1 MTSSPLNDLTLDN
14 IVGVPLSPTIEIR
27 DSLEIERIGDSW
39 VEVLDKYGDLEAQPP
54 YDSTFWKDLEGAAEE
69 KVEVLE
75 EEVLESGVLPDI
87 FGGETDTEDEV
98 EDEKVEVEDDKPTI
112 ITSAGVMNFCKF
124 CSKFCGEQKVCA
136 FHRCIFH
143 ECENKRTSK
152 GFCNKH
158 YLQAFKRCGRKRC
171 SENDCSNLAQKGGVC
186 YTHGEGYKRCSIEG
200 CVKKPVQSGVCISH
214 GAKQPTCS
222 IEGCLKWPIQ
232 GGVCVTHGGIS
243 KRCSEVGCTNK
254 SIKGGVCVT
263 HGAVHK
269 RCSVEN
275 CANKVIKGG
284 VCISHGAK
292 TTRCTFDGCAK
303 GAIKGGVCITHG
315 ANTPRCNH
323 PGCNYQR
330 RKDGLCGYHHPTAM
344 KCINC
349 QFYQVRYS
357 GEMCSLCAGH
367 RENSEEFKL
376 RELLTLWFQDLKI
389 AHDKIIEGS
398 CLRYRPDFFIE
409 APKGHIIVV
418 EVDEDHHHQY
428 DINCEIVRMF
438 NIQQAIMTPIV
449 FVRYNP
455 DAYKP
460 GGVKTTAVPK
470 KVRYNKLRATITR
483 LIHFPPTFL
492 PGIPEVEYLYYP
504 QPRIELLNEEYKQ
517 KINIL
522 M

>member
-1 MTSSPLNDLTLDN
+1 MTSSPLNDLALDD
-14 IVGVPLSPTIEIR
+14 IVGVPLSPTNEIR

-87 FGGETDTEDEV
+87 FGNDTDTEDEV
-98 EDEKVEVEDDKPTI
+98 EVEDGKPTI

-136 FHRCIFH
+136 FHRCIFNN
-143 ECENKRTSK
+143 CENRRTSK
-152 GFCNKH
+152 GMCNKH
-158 YLQAFKRCGRKRC
+158 YLVSSRRCTFEGCRNMQISRGLCKRHSGANEKRKRC
-171 SENDCSNLAQKGGVC
+171 SENDCSNFAQKGGVC
-186 YTHGEGYKRCSIEG
+186 YTHG
-200 CVKKPVQSGVCISH
+200 
-214 GAKQPTCS
+214 A
-222 IEGCLKWPIQ
+222 
-232 GGVCVTHGGIS
+232 
-243 KRCSEVGCTNK
+243 
-254 SIKGGVCVT
+254 IKT
-263 HGAVHK
+263 
-269 RCSVEN
+269 RCSVDACLN
-275 CANKVIKGG
+275 GAVKGG

-292 TTRCTFDGCAK
+292 LPRCSEVGCSK
-303 GAIKGGVCITHG
+303 GAVKGGICVSHG
-315 ANTPRCNH
+315 AVLKKCSYV
-323 PGCNYQR
+323 GCNYTR
-330 RKDGLCGYHHPTAM
+330 RKDGLCGYHHPNQR

-349 QFYQVRYS
+349 QYFQVPIKGS
-357 GEMCSLCAGH
+357 MCSTCAGY

-376 RELLTLWFQDLKI
+376 RELINIWFQDLKI
-389 AHDKIIEGS
+389 AHDKIIDGS
-398 CLRYRPDFFIE
+398 CLKYRPDFFIE
-409 APKGHIIVV
+409 TPKGHIIIV
-418 EVDEDHHHQY
+418 EVDEEHHKHY

-460 GGVKTTAVPK
+460 GGIKTTAVPK
-470 KVRYNKLRATITR
+470 KDRYNKLRATITR

-504 QPRIELLNEEYKQ
+504 QPRVELLNEEYKQ

>member
-1 MTSSPLNDLTLDN
+1 MTSSPLNDLVLDD
-14 IVGVPLSPTIEIR
+14 IVGVPLSPTNEIR

-87 FGGETDTEDEV
+87 FGGETDTEDEL
-98 EDEKVEVEDDKPTI
+98 EVEVEDGKPTI
-112 ITSAGVMNFCKF
+112 ITSSGVMNFCKF
-124 CSKFCGEQKVCA
+124 CARFCREQKVCA
-136 FHRCIFH
+136 FHRCIFNK
-143 ECENKRTSK
+143 CENKRTSK
-152 GFCNKH
+152 GMCNKH
-158 YLQAFKRCGRKRC
+158 YLLSSRRCTFEGCRNMEISKGLCRRHSGASDKRKRC
-171 SENDCSNLAQKGGVC
+171 SENDCSNIAQKGGKC
-186 YTHGEGYKRCSIEG
+186 YTHGDGNR
-200 CVKKPVQSGVCISH
+200 
-214 GAKQPTCS
+214 
-222 IEGCLKWPIQ
+222 
-232 GGVCVTHGGIS
+232 
-243 KRCSEVGCTNK
+243 
-254 SIKGGVCVT
+254 
-263 HGAVHK
+263 
-269 RCSVEN
+269 
-275 CANKVIKGG
+275 
-284 VCISHGAK
+284 
-292 TTRCTFDGCAK
+292 RCTVHGCSRK
-303 GAIKGGVCITHG
+303 YQKGGVCITHG
-315 ANTPRCNH
+315 AILPKCTH
-323 PGCNYQR
+323 PGCNYER
-330 RKDGLCGYHHPTAM
+330 KKDGLCGYHHPTTR

-349 QFYQVRYS
+349 QFYQVQKS
-357 GEMCSLCAGH
+357 GEMCGTCAGY

-376 RELLTLWFQDLKI
+376 RDLMNLWFQDLKI
-389 AHDKIIEGS
+389 AHDRIIEGS

-409 APKGHIIVV
+409 TPKGHIIIV
-418 EVDEDHHHQY
+418 EVDETHHKDY
-428 DINCEIVRMF
+428 DVNCEIVRMF

-460 GGVKTTAVPK
+460 GGIKTTAVPK

>member
-1 MTSSPLNDLTLDN
+1 MTSSPLNDLNLDD
-14 IVGVPLSPTIEIR
+14 IVGVPISPTNEIR

-39 VEVLDKYGDLEAQPP
+39 IRILEDEGDLQAQPP
-54 YDSTFWKDLEGAAEE
+54 YDSTFWKVLEAEAEE

-75 EEVLESGVLPDI
+75 EEVLESGLLPDI
-87 FGGETDTEDEV
+87 LGNDTDDDTEDEV
-98 EDEKVEVEDDKPTI
+98 EVEKPTI

-136 FHRCIFH
+136 FHRCIMFK
-143 ECENKRTSK
+143 CENKRTSK
-152 GFCNKH
+152 GMCNKH
-158 YLQAFKRCGRKRC
+158 YLLSSRRCQFEGCRNMEVDKGLCRRHTGYKRKLC
-171 SENDCSNLAQKGGVC
+171 SENDCSNIA
-186 YTHGEGYKRCSIEG
+186 R
-200 CVKKPVQSGVCISH
+200 
-214 GAKQPTCS
+214 
-222 IEGCLKWPIQ
+222 
-232 GGVCVTHGGIS
+232 
-243 KRCSEVGCTNK
+243 
-254 SIKGGVCVT
+254 KGGVCVT
-263 HGAVHK
+263 HGAVSK
-269 RCSVEN
+269 RCSVDN
-275 CANKVIKGG
+275 CTKIAVKGG
-284 VCISHGAK
+284 VCISHGAVHK
-292 TTRCTFDGCAK
+292 RCIFDGCLNQVQIGGLCISHGAK
-303 GAIKGGVCITHG
+303 VARCSVDNCSNKVQTGGVCFTHGAKITRCSIDGCTNQTRKGGVCIRHG
-315 ANTPRCNH
+315 AKTLRCNH
-323 PGCNYQR
+323 PECNYKRQ
-330 RKDGLCGYHHPTAM
+330 KDGLCGYHHPNQR

-349 QFYQVRYS
+349 QYFQVS
-357 GEMCSLCAGH
+357 IKGSMCSTCAGY

-376 RELLTLWFQDLKI
+376 RELINIWFQDLKI
-389 AHDKIIEGS
+389 VHDKIIDGS

-409 APKGHIIVV
+409 TPKGHVIIL
-418 EVDEDHHHQY
+418 EVDEDHHKQY

-438 NIQQAIMTPIV
+438 NIQQAIMTPII

-504 QPRIELLNEEYKQ
+504 QPRVELLNEEYKQ

>member
-1 MTSSPLNDLTLDN
+1 MTSSPLNDLVLDN
-14 IVGVPLSPTIEIR
+14 IVGVPLSPTNEIR

-54 YDSTFWKDLEGAAEE
+54 FDSTFWKDLEGAAEE

-87 FGGETDTEDEV
+87 FGNDTDTEDEV
-98 EDEKVEVEDDKPTI
+98 EVEVEDGKPTI
-112 ITSAGVMNFCKF
+112 ITSSGVMNFCKF

-136 FHRCIFH
+136 FHRCIMFK
-143 ECENKRTSK
+143 CENKRTSK
-152 GFCNKH
+152 GMCNKH
-158 YLQAFKRCGRKRC
+158 YLAASRRCTFEGCRNMQISKGLCKRHSGANDKRKRC
-171 SENDCSNLAQKGGVC
+171 SENDCSNFAQKGGKCYTHGDKRKQCSVHGCSNQNKKGGVC
-186 YTHGEGYKRCSIEG
+186 YTHGA
-200 CVKKPVQSGVCISH
+200 KPPKC
-214 GAKQPTCS
+214 
-222 IEGCLKWPIQ
+222 
-232 GGVCVTHGGIS
+232 
-243 KRCSEVGCTNK
+243 
-254 SIKGGVCVT
+254 
-263 HGAVHK
+263 
-269 RCSVEN
+269 
-275 CANKVIKGG
+275 KV
-284 VCISHGAK
+284 
-292 TTRCTFDGCAK
+292 DGCSNI
-303 GAIKGGVCITHG
+303 GRNNGVVCITHG
-315 ANTPRCNH
+315 ATQLKCSVSDCTNNSKEGGVCMRHGAKVPTCIVDNCSSIARKGGLCYRHGAVFPKCTH
-323 PGCNYQR
+323 PGCQYNR
-330 RKDGLCGYHHPTAM
+330 RKDGLCAAHHPTSR

-349 QFYQVRYS
+349 QFYQVKYT
-357 GEMCSLCAGH
+357 GDMCSTCLGH

-376 RELLTLWFQDLKI
+376 RDSMNLWFQDLKI
-389 AHDKIIEGS
+389 THDRIIEGS

-409 APKGHIIVV
+409 TPKGHIIIV
-418 EVDEDHHHQY
+418 EVDETHHKDY
-428 DINCEIVRMF
+428 DVNCEIVRMF

-492 PGIPEVEYLYYP
+492 PGIPEIEYLYYP

>member
-87 FGGETDTEDEV
+87 FGNDTDTEDEL
-98 EDEKVEVEDDKPTI
+98 EVEDGKPTI
-112 ITSAGVMNFCKF
+112 ISSAGVMNFCKF

-152 GFCNKH
+152 GMCNKH
-158 YLQAFKRCGRKRC
+158 YLSALRRCTFEGCRNMQISRGLCKRHSGANEKRKRC
-171 SENDCSNLAQKGGVC
+171 SENDCSSIAQKGGKC
-186 YTHGEGYKRCSIEG
+186 YTHGDG
-200 CVKKPVQSGVCISH
+200 Q
-214 GAKQPTCS
+214 
-222 IEGCLKWPIQ
+222 
-232 GGVCVTHGGIS
+232 
-243 KRCSEVGCTNK
+243 
-254 SIKGGVCVT
+254 
-263 HGAVHK
+263 K
-269 RCSVEN
+269 RCSVSDCTNNSKE
-275 CANKVIKGG
+275 GG
-284 VCISHGAK
+284 VCRRHGAQVK
-292 TTRCTFDGCAK
+292 KLKCSRE
-303 GAIKGGVCITHG
+303 
-315 ANTPRCNH
+315 
-323 PGCNYQR
+323 GCNYQR
-330 RKDGLCGYHHPTAM
+330 KKDGLCAAHHPTSR

-357 GEMCSLCAGH
+357 GDMCSTCAGY

-376 RELLTLWFQDLKI
+376 RELMNLWFQDLKI
-389 AHDKIIEGS
+389 AHDRIIEGS

-409 APKGHIIVV
+409 APNGHIIIL
-418 EVDEDHHHQY
+418 EIDEEHHKQY

-460 GGVKTTAVPK
+460 GGVKTTAVAK
-470 KVRYNKLRATITR
+470 KVRHNKLRATITR
-483 LIHFPPTFL
+483 LIHFPPSFIQ
-492 PGIPEVEYLYYP
+492 GVPEVEYLYYP
-504 QPRIELLNEEYKQ
+504 QPRIELLNEEYNQ

>member
-14 IVGVPLSPTIEIR
+14 IVGAPLSPTIEIR
-27 DSLEIERIGDSW
+27 DSLDIERIGDSW
-39 VEVLDKYGDLEAQPP
+39 VEVLDKYGDLQAQPP
-54 YDSTFWKDLEGAAEE
+54 FDSTFWKDLEGAAEE

-87 FGGETDTEDEV
+87 FGNDTDTEDEL
-98 EDEKVEVEDDKPTI
+98 EVEDGKPTI
-112 ITSAGVMNFCKF
+112 ITSTGFMNFCKF

-136 FHRCIFH
+136 FHRCIMFK
-143 ECENKRTSK
+143 CENKRTSK
-152 GFCNKH
+152 GMCNKH
-158 YLQAFKRCGRKRC
+158 YLAASRRCTFEGCRNMQISRGLCKRHSGANEKRKKC
-171 SENDCSNLAQKGGVC
+171 SENDCSNIAQKDGKCYSHGDGPKRCSLDGCSNRAQKG
-186 YTHGEGYKRCSIEG
+186 
-200 CVKKPVQSGVCISH
+200 GVCISH
-214 GAKQPTCS
+214 GAKHPRCS
-222 IEGCLKWPIQ
+222 KVGCLN
-232 GGVCVTHGGIS
+232 
-243 KRCSEVGCTNK
+243 R

-263 HGAVHK
+263 HGAERVK
-269 RCSVEN
+269 
-275 CANKVIKGG
+275 
-284 VCISHGAK
+284 
-292 TTRCTFDGCAK
+292 CT
-303 GAIKGGVCITHG
+303 
-315 ANTPRCNH
+315 H
-323 PGCNYQR
+323 PGCNYGR
-330 RKDGLCGYHHPTAM
+330 RKDGLCYTHHQTYRR
-344 KCINC
+344 CINC
-349 QFYQVRYS
+349 QFYQVS
-357 GEMCSLCAGH
+357 SIGEMCSTCAGY

-376 RELLTLWFQDLKI
+376 RDTINLWFQDLKI
-389 AHDKIIEGS
+389 VHDKIIEGS

-409 APKGHIIVV
+409 APKGHIIIV
-418 EVDEDHHHQY
+418 EVDEEHHERY

-460 GGVKTTAVPK
+460 GGIKTTAVPK

>member
-1 MTSSPLNDLTLDN
+1 MTSSPLNDLTLDD
-14 IVGVPLSPTIEIR
+14 IVGAPLSPTIEIR

-98 EDEKVEVEDDKPTI
+98 EVEKVEVEDDKPTI
-112 ITSAGVMNFCKF
+112 ITSSGMMHFCIY
-124 CSKFCGEQKVCA
+124 CSRFCGEQKVCD
-136 FHRCIFH
+136 FHKCLIND
-143 ECENKRTSK
+143 CDGKRISK

-158 YLQAFKRCGRKRC
+158 YLQAFKRCG
-171 SENDCSNLAQKGGVC
+171 
-186 YTHGEGYKRCSIEG
+186 HEG
-200 CVKKPVQSGVCISH
+200 CRNMVKSKGVCISH

-269 RCSVEN
+269 RCSFSG
-275 CANKVIKGG
+275 CTRQLQKGG
-284 VCISHGAK
+284 Y
-292 TTRCTFDGCAK
+292 
-303 GAIKGGVCITHG
+303 CITHG
-315 ANTPRCNH
+315 AKPLKCNH

-330 RKDGLCGYHHPTAM
+330 RKDGLCAGHHPTAM

-409 APKGHIIVV
+409 TPNGHIIIV
-418 EVDEDHHHQY
+418 EVDETHHKDY

-460 GGVKTTAVPK
+460 CGVKTTAVAK
-470 KVRYNKLRATITR
+470 KVRHNKLRATITR

-492 PGIPEVEYLYYP
+492 PGIPDVEYLYYP

>member
-14 IVGVPLSPTIEIR
+14 IVGAPLSPTIEIR

-87 FGGETDTEDEV
+87 FGNDTDNDTEDEV
-98 EDEKVEVEDDKPTI
+98 EVEKVEVEDGKPTI
-112 ITSAGVMNFCKF
+112 ISSAGVMNFCKF

-152 GFCNKH
+152 GMCNKH
-158 YLQAFKRCGRKRC
+158 YLSALRRCTFEGCRNMQISKGLCKRHSGANEKRKRC
-171 SENDCSNLAQKGGVC
+171 SENDCSNFSQKGGKC
-186 YTHGEGYKRCSIEG
+186 YAHGYPRARCS
-200 CVKKPVQSGVCISH
+200 VDD
-214 GAKQPTCS
+214 CS
-222 IEGCLKWPIQ
+222 NLSRE
-232 GGVCVTHGGIS
+232 GGVCVS
-243 KRCSEVGCTNK
+243 
-254 SIKGGVCVT
+254 
-263 HGAVHK
+263 HGASK
-269 RCSVEN
+269 SRCSVVG
-275 CANKVIKGG
+275 CSKYTKKDG
-284 VCISHGAK
+284 VCIRHGAQVIK
-292 TTRCTFDGCAK
+292 LKCTHSGCQYNRK
-303 GAIKGGVCITHG
+303 
-315 ANTPRCNH
+315 
-323 PGCNYQR
+323 
-330 RKDGLCGYHHPTAM
+330 KDGLCLAHHPTYQ
-344 KCINC
+344 KCVNC
-349 QFYQVRYS
+349 QFYQVNRH
-357 GEMCSLCAGH
+357 GDMCGTCSGH
-367 RENSEEFKL
+367 RKNSEEFKL
-376 RELLTLWFQDLKI
+376 REMINLWFQDLKI
-389 AHDKIIEGS
+389 THDKIIEGS
-398 CLRYRPDFFIE
+398 CLKYRPDFFIDT
-409 APKGHIIVV
+409 PKGHVIVV
-418 EVDEDHHHQY
+418 EIDEEHHSRY

-455 DAYKP
+455 DVYKP
-460 GGVKTTAVPK
+460 DGVKTTAVK
-470 KVRYNKLRATITR
+470 KKDRHNKLRATITR

-492 PGIPEVEYLYYP
+492 PGIPDVEYLYYP

>member
-1 MTSSPLNDLTLDN
+1 MTSSPLSDLTLDD
-14 IVGVPLSPTIEIR
+14 IVGVPLSPTNEIR

-39 VEVLDKYGDLEAQPP
+39 IQTLEDEGDLEAQPP
-54 YDSTFWKDLEGAAEE
+54 FDSTFWKDLEGAAEE
-69 KVEVLE
+69 KVEVIE

-87 FGGETDTEDEV
+87 LGNDTDTEDEL
-98 EDEKVEVEDDKPTI
+98 EVEDGKPTI
-112 ITSAGVMNFCKF
+112 ITSSGVMNFCKF

-136 FHRCIFH
+136 FHRCIFNN
-143 ECENKRTSK
+143 CENKRTSK
-152 GFCNKH
+152 GMCNKH
-158 YLQAFKRCGRKRC
+158 YLAASRRCTFEGCRNMEVSKGLCKRHSGAQDKRKKC
-171 SENDCSNLAQKGGVC
+171 SENDCSNIAQKGGLC
-186 YTHGEGYKRCSIEG
+186 YTHGDVNR
-200 CVKKPVQSGVCISH
+200 
-214 GAKQPTCS
+214 
-222 IEGCLKWPIQ
+222 
-232 GGVCVTHGGIS
+232 
-243 KRCSEVGCTNK
+243 
-254 SIKGGVCVT
+254 
-263 HGAVHK
+263 
-269 RCSVEN
+269 
-275 CANKVIKGG
+275 
-284 VCISHGAK
+284 
-292 TTRCTFDGCAK
+292 RCTVHGCSRK
-303 GAIKGGVCITHG
+303 YQNGGVCITHG
-315 ANTPRCNH
+315 AILPKCTH
-323 PGCNYQR
+323 PGCNYER
-330 RKDGLCGYHHPTAM
+330 RKDGLCGIHHPTYR

-349 QFYQVRYS
+349 QFYQVQKS
-357 GEMCSLCAGH
+357 GDMCGTCSGY

-389 AHDKIIEGS
+389 THDRIIEGS

-409 APKGHIIVV
+409 TPKGHIIIV
-418 EVDEDHHHQY
+418 EVDETHHKDY

-460 GGVKTTAVPK
+460 GGIKTTAVPK